1 MNSPQH
7 PEGIALQVREA
18 LTEDIGGGDLT
29 ARLVDADQVFTATL
43 ISREPAIVC
52 GGPWITAVFK
62 QLDPSIEIE
71 FLLQDS
77 DRIEAMQTWCTVKG
91 PARALLTGERTALNL
106 AQALS

>member
-7 PEGIALQVREA
+7 PEGIALQVRAA
-18 LTEDIGGGDLT
+18 LAEDVGDGDLT
-29 ARLVDADQVFTATL
+29 AMLVDANQVFTATL

-62 QLDPSIEIE
+62 QLDPSIEVE

-77 DRIEAMQTWCTVKG
+77 EPITAMQTW
-91 PARALLTGERTALNL
+91 
-106 AQALS
+106 